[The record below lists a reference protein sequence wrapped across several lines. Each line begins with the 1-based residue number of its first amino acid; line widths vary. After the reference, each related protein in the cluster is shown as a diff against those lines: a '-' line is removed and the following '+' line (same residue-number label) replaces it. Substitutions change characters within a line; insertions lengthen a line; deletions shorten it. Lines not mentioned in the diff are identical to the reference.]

1 MLALSLTP
9 AADKRDP
16 DWNSTLPT
24 ADTEPRLTWRRWVDM
39 LKPDTPAQ
47 HQEPYDGWSTTDLV
61 VGIAAHPRGS
71 SLFCHQS
78 RSPRGIPCEGTTSGT
93 AGI

>member
-9 AADKRDP
+9 APGERDT

-24 ADTEPRLTWRRWVDM
+24 ADPEPRLTWRHWVEM

-47 HQEPYDGWSTTDLV
+47 HQAPYDGWST
-61 VGIAAHPRGS
+61 AE
-71 SLFCHQS
+71 SL
-78 RSPRGIPCEGTTSGT
+78 T
-93 AGI
+93 ARARLET